1 MPENTVADLHAC
13 GQSVLHAVVSKLP
26 ALSELP
32 LFIGKTIL
40 NLSISS
46 CLTFLTT
53 SLCWLIYFRPYI
65 LHPRVDSAVLVTFDM
80 ATTAPAGNALL
91 YDLSLNITFLNKRGW
106 SNVHFSHLT
115 AGLRYNGTRIG
126 RSDDTLPSFKL
137 KAERGRTVSPVLR
150 GRASNVSATVAEAL
164 ASERAQ
170 GQLNIN
176 VRVKTILSYKL
187 FPHKEIY
194 YYEYDCWLQFPPV
207 LGNATT
213 PAVIGGFKCDVAK

>member
-115 AGLRYNGTRIG
+115 AGL
-126 RSDDTLPSFKL
+126 
-137 KAERGRTVSPVLR
+137 
-150 GRASNVSATVAEAL
+150 VAEAL